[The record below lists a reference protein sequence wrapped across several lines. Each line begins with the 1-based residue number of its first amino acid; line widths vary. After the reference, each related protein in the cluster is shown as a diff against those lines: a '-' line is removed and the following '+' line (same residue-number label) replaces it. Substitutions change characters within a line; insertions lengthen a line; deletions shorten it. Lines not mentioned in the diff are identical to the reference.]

1 VLYVVSW
8 GRCIFRHWALGHRM
22 FVQSKNKARDDTF
35 NSERWALPEVIILK
49 VASALFRVVRHFFK
63 IFAIPL

>member
-1 VLYVVSW
+1 
-8 GRCIFRHWALGHRM
+8 M